1 MGFLPYIGLG
11 LLIHFAFFS
20 LHLFTTL
27 GWACWPFYFLF
38 SSLIHFIGLGLLT
51 IFFSSFNFVGPHLL
65 GSISFL
71 KYSSFSGHHLDLIYV
86 FSSLWAF
93 RIRTDYYFF
102 AHTLTHL
109 LGLSWAF
116 LLMESWASGCK
127 FAKMGINNIYL
138 RNKPIHT
145 HTKFTIWK
153 ICCNFMRS
161 CSKKFLIKK
170 KTLYCQI

>member
-27 GWACWPFYFLF
+27 GWACWPFYFLC
-38 SSLIHFIGLGLLT
+38 SSFIHFIGLGLLT
-51 IFFSSFNFVGPHLL
+51 IFFFSFNSVGPHLL

-71 KYSSFSGHHLDLIYV
+71 KYSSFSGHHLDFIYV

-116 LLMESWASGCK
+116 LLMGFRMQICK
-127 FAKMGINNIYL
+127 NGYQQYIFEKQT
-138 RNKPIHT
+138 RT
-145 HTKFTIWK
+145 HTQNLLFERFVAILWDLVVK
-153 ICCNFMRS
+153 S
-161 CSKKFLIKK
+161 FL
-170 KTLYCQI
+170 